1 MRAFGSSLLFAFLAA
16 CASRDAGSVSNR
28 PVAWSVHPDSAA
40 LNPDGTIRGV
50 ILRATINPGWHV
62 YSLTQTSGG
71 PVAMKVQLDPSPPF
85 ALSPAV
91 KGPQPEAAFDNNFGI
106 ETQTYT
112 GAPEFR
118 IPVAVGEAVDPAG
131 GIVTVRVRYQACT
144 DKVCLPARTETL
156 TQPLS
161 TAAR

>member
-1 MRAFGSSLLFAFLAA
+1 MRSIRAFAA
-16 CASRDAGSVSNR
+16 IVVATACGGTNAASVSNR
-28 PVAWSVHPDSAA
+28 PVAWTVHPDSSA

-50 ILRATINPGWHV
+50 ILRAAINPGWHV
-62 YSLTQTSGG
+62 YSLTQESGG

-85 ALSPAV
+85 ALSPPV

-118 IPVAVGEAVDPAG
+118 VPVAVGEGVDPAG

-156 TQPLS
+156 TQPLT